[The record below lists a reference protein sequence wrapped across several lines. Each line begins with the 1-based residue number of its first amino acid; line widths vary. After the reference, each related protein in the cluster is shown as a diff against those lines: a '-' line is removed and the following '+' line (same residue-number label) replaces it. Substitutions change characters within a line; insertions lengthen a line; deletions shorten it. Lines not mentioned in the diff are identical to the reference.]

1 MDTVSQ
7 LNFGG
12 QPVDMTELIE
22 LRDGWWWPKHDKEAW
37 KWIPRE
43 IQALPELLKW
53 VPERGTIIQAG
64 ANCGVWIKAYSSLF
78 NKVYTFEPNDL
89 NWECLLRNVNEP
101 NVNMTKAG
109 LSDRM
114 GYCKSV
120 DGEAENWGAM
130 QIEEADF
137 GIPMVTIDSLNID
150 CDLIQLDVE
159 GFEENA
165 LKGAFQTIQRCKP
178 VIIIEQKGLGKNGMT
193 DAEIAIMIQDWG
205 YYFAERVISDN
216 VFIPR

>member
-1 MDTVSQ
+1 
-7 LNFGG
+7 
-12 QPVDMTELIE
+12 
-22 LRDGWWWPKHDKEAW
+22 
-37 KWIPRE
+37 
-43 IQALPELLKW
+43 
-53 VPERGTIIQAG
+53 
-64 ANCGVWIKAYSSLF
+64 
-78 NKVYTFEPNDL
+78 
-89 NWECLLRNVNEP
+89 
-101 NVNMTKAG
+101 
-109 LSDRM
+109 M

-130 QIEEADF
+130 QIEEAQE
-137 GIPMVTIDSLNID
+137 GIPMVTIDSLGVD

-165 LKGAFQTIQRCKP
+165 LKGAYQTIQRCKP

-216 VFIPR
+216 IFIPR